1 MKKYLIIFLNL
12 FLITSL
18 FAEEDV
24 TDWTNYS
31 SKWYFSEIKSEGSS
45 NTDFNNED
53 YLLIND
59 NNTFEYT
66 ISKKN
71 LFAKGTYSWN
81 LVNSSLI
88 FNYSLPSDTARE
100 YIIDYNEDKLILYE
114 NNVNFIFSKN
124 PIITKNEST
133 LISKLFRGL
142 IGLISLILIAFIF
155 SRNKKN
161 INWALVVK
169 GLLIQLLLA
178 ILILKVPFVQN
189 IFEWVSSIF
198 VTVLQFS
205 KQGALFLF
213 GETLVK
219 SNEYIKYQ
227 IYNLPK

>member
-31 SKWYFSEIKSEGSS
+31 SKWFFSEIKSAESS
-45 NTDFNNED
+45 NSEFNKKD

-59 NNTFEYT
+59 NNTFEYI

-81 LVNSSLI
+81 LAETSLI
-88 FNYSLPSDTARE
+88 FNYSLPTDTTRE
-100 YIIDYNEDKLILYE
+100 YIINYNEDKLILSE

-124 PIITKNEST
+124 PIITKSKST
-133 LISKLFRGL
+133 LTNKLFRGL
-142 IGLISLILIAFIF
+142 VGLISLILIAFMF

-161 INWALVVK
+161 INWNLVFK

-178 ILILKVPFVQN
+178 ILILKVPFIQN
-189 IFEWVSSIF
+189 IFEWISSIF
-198 VTVLQFS
+198 VTVFTILQRRSSIFIWRDIS
-205 KQGALFLF
+205 
-213 GETLVK
+213 
-219 SNEYIKYQ
+219 
-227 IYNLPK
+227 